1 MKKWVFVGEKVR
13 FEKGLKRRQ
22 KLSESLH
29 SEPPPPLP
37 PSDHFAHVFLIN
49 CQRLSD

>member
-1 MKKWVFVGEKVR
+1 MFVDEKVK
-13 FEKGLKRRQ
+13 FEKVLKRRQ
-22 KLSESLH
+22 KLNESLH
-29 SEPPPPLP
+29 SKPPAPLP